1 MKLKLALKRSLLVV
15 GIALAGVALTAC
27 GSSSS
32 SSKNGTYRS
41 ELKQS
46 KQLTIGLEGT
56 YPPYSYRKDGKLTGF
71 EVELGK
77 AVAKKLGVKANFVPT
92 KWDSLIA
99 GLGSGKYDVVL
110 NNITQTPERRK
121 QYLFSKPY
129 VYSRYVLITRSG
141 SNAIKTTADI
151 KDKKF
156 AEATGSDNELIAKK
170 FGAVIVPQEQF
181 QTSLDLIKQ
190 GRAQGAINAESALLT
205 YAKDNSIKGLK
216 YRLLKDSEQKP
227 AKISG
232 LFNKKSPKLKNKFNK
247 VLDQLRKD
255 GTLKRLSQKYFSKDI
270 TTK

>member
-1 MKLKLALKRSLLVV
+1 MKVKVIINKLLLLVSIV
-15 GIALAGVALTAC
+15 LIGGVLTAC
-27 GSSSS
+27 SSNS
-32 SSKNGTYRS
+32 SSKKASGYQS
-41 ELKQS
+41 ELKQP

-71 EVELGK
+71 EVELGR

-92 KWDSLIA
+92 KWDSLVA

-129 VYSRYVLITRSG
+129 VYSRYVLITRSKN
-141 SNAIKTTADI
+141 SDIKTVADI
-151 KDKKF
+151 KGKKF
-156 AEATGSDNELIAKK
+156 AEATGSDNELVAKS
-170 FGAVIVPQEQF
+170 FGATIVPQEQF
-181 QTSLDLIKQ
+181 QTSLDLVKQ
-190 GRAQGAINAESALLT
+190 GRAQGTINAESALLT

-232 LFNKKSPKLKNKFNK
+232 LFNKKSPKLKDKFNK
-247 VLDQLRKD
+247 VLEQLRKD
-255 GTLKRLSQKYFSKDI
+255 GTLQRLSKKYFSKDI